1 MYTPAQYKL
10 ISYAKNTSYGEDIV
24 SDIRKILASEVAVS
38 AEFLT
43 DMHVYEFV
51 TTTYNHALQE
61 GVLQQSISYFF
72 ITLFTGTNGT
82 VSYVD
87 IIRKMLV
94 QLSFIPAKAITSN
107 PH

>member
-10 ISYAKNTSYGEDIV
+10 ISYSKDMPYGENIV
-24 SDIRKILASEVAVS
+24 EDIRKILSEEVAVS
-38 AEFLT
+38 TELLT

-51 TTTYNHALQE
+51 TATYNHALQE
-61 GVLQQSISYFF
+61 GVLQQSVSRFF
-72 ITLFTGTNGT
+72 LTLFTGTNGT

-94 QLSFIPAKAITSN
+94 QLSFVPVKALTL
-107 PH
+107 HTH